1 MTFVKSVLIDLL
13 AITMGAA
20 TVGVILILINWWDS
34 PSDAPDV
41 SSTTAVLEQSP
52 ILNCERLRVMY
63 DRAYLDALPE
73 DRQDVDW
80 SGIDKVFYEKFS
92 HCLYPPKPPQKDTQ

>member
-1 MTFVKSVLIDLL
+1 MTFVKSLLIDLL
-13 AITMGAA
+13 AIALGAA
-20 TVGVILILINWWDS
+20 AVGVILILINWLDS

-41 SSTTAVLEQSP
+41 SSTTVVLEQSP
-52 ILNCERLRVMY
+52 ILSCERLRAMY
-63 DRAYLDALPE
+63 DRVYLDALPE

-92 HCLYPPKPPQKDTQ
+92 HCL

>member
-13 AITMGAA
+13 AITLGA
-20 TVGVILILINWWDS
+20 VVIGVILISINWWNS

-41 SSTTAVLEQSP
+41 SSTTTVLESAP
-52 ILNCERLRVMY
+52 ILSCERLKVIY
-63 DRAYLDALPE
+63 DRAYLYALPE

-80 SGIDKVFYEKFS
+80 NVIDKVFYEKFS
-92 HCLYPPKPPQKDTQ
+92 HCLHPPKPPQKDTQ